1 MTVDG
6 TVKEYPENT
15 AEVHTHPTAA
25 EQKIKIKKILEE
37 AVNQWEDEGL
47 EPSLVDFSLE

>member
-1 MTVDG
+1 MTVDR
-6 TVKEYPENT
+6 TVKECPENT
-15 AEVHTHPTAA
+15 VEVHTHTAAA
-25 EQKIKIKKILEE
+25 EQKIKMKKMLEE